1 MATIK
6 FTPQQSRAIDH
17 SGSALLVSAAA
28 GSGKTAVLVER
39 AVRILCREEDP
50 VDADRLL
57 IVTFTRAAA
66 ASLRAK
72 LAQNAPVRAIC
83 AASGCSCSVRP
94 SAPLIPTAC
103 SF

>member
-50 VDADRLL
+50 VDAARLL
-57 IVTFTRAAA
+57 IVTCGQSWPSAFRP
-66 ASLRAK
+66 SW
-72 LAQNAPVRAIC
+72 QNAPARATC
-83 AASGCSCSVRP
+83 AASGCSCSARP
-94 SAPLIPTAC
+94 SAPSILTVC